1 MDAIDSVFDPLREFA
16 KDSVRLVKRC
26 HKPDRKEFTKVAVR
40 TAIGFV
46 VMGFVGFFV
55 KLIFIPINNIIVG
68 SALLHVTD
76 SQEGRELV
84 EIFNTEI
91 KEELILLKQVSFG
104 LNEFYVQANSVLD
117 ENPMK
122 YP

>member
-1 MDAIDSVFDPLREFA
+1 MDAVDSVVDPLREFA

-26 HKPDRKEFTKVAVR
+26 HKPDRKDLTLIWRAEFTKVAAR

-68 SALLHVTD
+68 S
-76 SQEGRELV
+76 G
-84 EIFNTEI
+84 
-91 KEELILLKQVSFG
+91 
-104 LNEFYVQANSVLD
+104 
-117 ENPMK
+117 
-122 YP
+122 

>member
-26 HKPDRKEFTKVAVR
+26 HKPDRK
-40 TAIGFV
+40 
-46 VMGFVGFFV
+46 
-55 KLIFIPINNIIVG
+55 
-68 SALLHVTD
+68 ALLHVTD
-76 SQEGRELV
+76 SQEGQEPV